1 MYLMAST
8 VQMVLCLQLVS
19 LETDSEVDIFMQ
31 KILGVVVS

>member
-1 MYLMAST
+1 
-8 VQMVLCLQLVS
+8 MVLYLQLVS

>member
-1 MYLMAST
+1 MYLTAST
-8 VQMVLCLQLVS
+8 VQMVLYLQLVS